1 MKYKTTKYFIKNWDK
16 YEFTRLLQLVK
27 LTFFN
32 YIYQYLNQTLS
43 SMNENPYAKLTL
55 EQLKNQAK
63 TVKTIM
69 SIFSGMLLVL
79 VFAVVFL
86 GIRQGFSTISVI
98 PVALLPILFV
108 MLNNLKTIQEEIQ
121 SRESNFSK

>member
-1 MKYKTTKYFIKNWDK
+1 
-16 YEFTRLLQLVK
+16 
-27 LTFFN
+27 
-32 YIYQYLNQTLS
+32 
-43 SMNENPYAKLTL
+43 MNENPYAKLTL